1 MSEHPPRI
9 RVRAE
14 NGYLLIRD
22 GVSLTFY
29 MRHPHVRI
37 LPGVMR
43 SLDAYVRAVGEDALG
58 IYAGDDGYWQKL
70 DDAGWAYIREKLLN
84 ERRTQAHLSDASVT
98 EHRYRFDYY
107 GDSLEPLPWDG
118 DGSNLVSA
126 VSFWLPTEYL
136 EQHGPGRVREL
147 ALELAAPLPFC
158 SGHAGLSFNCE
169 TDLLGV
175 ARKVQEYCFRYP
187 GMDIPD
193 PSLLASDIG
202 TRVKGVHWLNF
213 LGQPVLGELGGTA
226 GLRARLHSPGTTVQ
240 ELEGERVVVT
250 LGPRPE
256 AGDTEQGDVLPAYRE
271 LARVLEPWLYRTVS
285 RFAHLDVPEHVHR
298 WERRFLD

>member
-1 MSEHPPRI
+1 MSESIPRI
-9 RVRAE
+9 RIYAE
-14 NGYLLIRD
+14 RGYFLFRD
-22 GVSLTFY
+22 GLSLTFY

-37 LPGVMR
+37 AAGVVR
-43 SLDAYVRAVGEDALG
+43 SLDTYLRAIGQNGLSDYSER
-58 IYAGDDGYWQKL
+58 AGQWQKL
-70 DDAGWAYIREKLLN
+70 DDAGWARIRDELLS
-84 ERRTQAHLSDASVT
+84 RRQLRVQLADTSGEQP
-98 EHRYRFDYY
+98 YRFEYT
-107 GDSLEPLPWDG
+107 GSSLEPLPWDS

-147 ALELAAPLPFC
+147 ALELAAPLPLS
-158 SGHAGLSFNCE
+158 SGHAGLSFNSE
-169 TDLLGV
+169 RNLLGAV
-175 ARKVQEYCFRYP
+175 EEVQEYCFRYP

-213 LGQPVLGELGGTA
+213 LGQPVLGELGGAA

-240 ELEGERVVVT
+240 ELEEERVVVT

-256 AGDTEQGDVLPAYRE
+256 AGDTERGDVLPAYRE

-285 RFAHLDVPEHVHR
+285 RFAHLEVPEHVHR